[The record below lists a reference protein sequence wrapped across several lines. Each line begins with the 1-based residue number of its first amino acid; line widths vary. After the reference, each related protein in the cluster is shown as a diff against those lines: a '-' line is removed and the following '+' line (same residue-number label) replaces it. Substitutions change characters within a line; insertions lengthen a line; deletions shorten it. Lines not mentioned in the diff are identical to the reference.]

1 MFDLYVTTLGEFRPV
16 ALVIAALF
24 VMAAART
31 ARRPVWCGVFALLA
45 FASAFPVL
53 IYPQG

>member
-1 MFDLYVTTLGEFRPV
+1 MTTVREVRPV
-16 ALVIAALF
+16 ALVMAALF
-24 VMAAART
+24 VMAAARM